1 MRDRMSKLYRVV
13 SNESVEEYGVKVG
26 DICTLSEPDSHGVA
40 WFHNESWDDDGIW
53 CLGWSMVEELTET
66 N

>member
-1 MRDRMSKLYRVV
+1 MSKLYRVV

-26 DICTLSEPDSHGVA
+26 DTCTLSEPDSQGRA
-40 WFHNESWDDDGIW
+40 WFHNESWDDDGTW
-53 CLGWSMVEELTET
+53 CLDWSMVEELAET